1 MHCRPSLLGQGNR
14 VGQEGRGKEQDVCQ
28 WRASPLPHPLQPC
41 ATQGEE
47 EEEKEEA
54 ASGLSEVPS
63 REYRVLD
70 WPPRWGREAEV
81 LTQALTGPR
90 KAEGKVVEVW
100 RKKAN
105 KQSG

>member
-70 WPPRWGREAEV
+70 WPPHWGREAEG
-81 LTQALTGPR
+81 TDTGPDWPKESR
-90 KAEGKVVEVW
+90 GE
-100 RKKAN
+100 
-105 KQSG
+105 SG